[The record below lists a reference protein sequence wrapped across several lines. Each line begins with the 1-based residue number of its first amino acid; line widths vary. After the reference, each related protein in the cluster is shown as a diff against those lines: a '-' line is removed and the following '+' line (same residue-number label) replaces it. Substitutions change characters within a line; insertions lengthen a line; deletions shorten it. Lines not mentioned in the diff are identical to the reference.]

1 MVWKQVVNADA
12 GTADLAGG
20 NDWDK
25 LMQQL
30 SGTDNDSVKLP
41 VDYIDLNV
49 IAEPAS
55 PSTGYIRLYMDT
67 ADSKIKIKRSNGEVV
82 TIE

>member
-1 MVWKQVVNADA
+1 MTWKQVVNADS

-30 SGTDNDSVKLP
+30 SGTDNDIVKLP
-41 VDYIDLNV
+41 VDYIDFNQ
-49 IAEPAS
+49 ITEPAS
-55 PSTGYIRLYMDT
+55 PSSGYIRMYMDS
-67 ADSKIKIKRSNGEVV
+67 ADAKLKIKRSNGDVV
-82 TIE
+82 IVE

>member
-1 MVWKQVVNADA
+1 MVWKVVSNSDSGDADHH
-12 GTADLAGG
+12 GG
-20 NDWDK
+20 NDLDK

-55 PSTGYIRLYMDT
+55 PSSGYIRLYMDT
-67 ADSKIKIKRSNGEVV
+67 ADSKIKIKRSDGTVV
-82 TIE
+82 IVE

>member
-1 MVWKQVVNADA
+1 MTWKTVSNSDA
-12 GTADLAGG
+12 GDADHAGG

-30 SGTDNDSVKLP
+30 SGTDNDAVKLP
-41 VDYIDLNV
+41 VDYIDLNA

-55 PSTGYIRLYMDT
+55 PSSGYVRLFMDT
-67 ADSKIKIKRSNGEVV
+67 ADSKMKIKRSNGDVV
-82 TIE
+82 IVE